1 MIQNRR
7 FQTNTP
13 HIRKNEQISAPEVRL
28 LDEKGNNM
36 GIVKIGEAIKNARE
50 IGLDLIEISPKA
62 VPPVARIMD
71 FGKYEYKQEKKQKD
85 AKKKQE
91 VGNVMKGV
99 RIGMQTSEHDVGIKA
114 VGVDKFLK
122 KGYKVRVELIMKG
135 REKALQDM
143 GDQRVKD
150 FLSALSEEHE
160 IEQGP
165 KKSPRGIYFII
176 RKK

>member
-28 LDEKGNNM
+28 LDEKGNNL
-36 GIVKIGEAIKNARE
+36 GIVKTAEAIKKARE
-50 IGLDLIEISPKA
+50 AGLDLIEISGKA

-71 FGKYEYKQEKKQKD
+71 HGKYLYQQEKKDKD

-91 VGNVMKGV
+91 TGSVMKGV
-99 RIGMQTSEHDVGIKA
+99 RIGMQTSEHDTGIKA
-114 VGVDKFLK
+114 GLVDKFLK

-143 GDQRVKD
+143 GNKKVED

-160 IEQGP
+160 VEQGP

-176 RKK
+176 RKR